1 MRASFEVLGKRR
13 GQERVEPMT
22 LQLIK
27 PVIYKQWIKLQNEM
41 EAALRDILRLN
52 FVASKRN
59 EIEKFSIYL
68 KSQKKEHN
76 GMRKSFKRKYNITT

>member
-1 MRASFEVLGKRR
+1 MA
-13 GQERVEPMT
+13 

-27 PVIYKQWIKLQNEM
+27 PVIYKHCVSNSQNEM
-41 EAALRDILRLN
+41 ETALRDILRLN

-59 EIEKFSIYL
+59 EIEKFSICL

-76 GMRKSFKRKYNITT
+76 GTRKSFKMK